1 MGKKQR
7 AGRSAAASAQLP
19 LWVQIAAPIAYF
31 FAVCLASASTAKAAG
46 MALILAALLLA
57 LPRLSTLRE
66 RCSLPLLVLALV
78 AVMDGVSTFYSV
90 SGKFALSEFLK
101 VVCALCLTLILLAA
115 VPGEGAQPGRRIASV
130 LAGFSALAG
139 LVSIDLI
146 STRFLSDLVLS
157 LLSPLTP
164 DYLNLSGLEA
174 GVRMTSVFANPNVFA
189 GVAGLG
195 TLLSLGLVL
204 SASSRRER
212 CACAVC
218 LYLNALSFLL
228 AFSMGA
234 SATIALAFLAY
245 LILERK
251 ERRARLLILMV
262 ETLLLT
268 VASAALVS
276 LSSLDP
282 WTGPRPI
289 PLLCALL
296 GAAALCAADCSLGQ
310 KLAQRLD
317 GHSRGVLF
325 LTAGVIAAGVV
336 FVLLALRLT
345 GPAQLQAGE
354 GLRRSAYPEPGTYT
368 LSVRADAPLSVQVE
382 SQNQQQTMMHTN
394 TVLYQGEADG
404 AVFTVPED
412 SLVVYFNF
420 SSGQAVQI
428 EGADYQGETGSGS
441 IPLHY
446 KLLPGFI
453 ANRLQGLLANQ
464 NAIQRVV
471 FFADGLKLFRRS
483 PVIGLGLGA
492 FENGIMSV
500 QSFFYETKYAHNH
513 YIQVLAETGIVGL
526 LLFLA
531 LLAVSAAAVWRT
543 FRREDA
549 HPLVPALGA
558 ALVFMAGHAGV
569 EVVFSSYPYL
579 PIAFGTF
586 ALIGLC
592 CPGAFPLPKKIRSIR
607 TAALLGACALL
618 AAFGVLLGMNMYAYH
633 MVTQSATLGSLSF
646 AARID
651 KYEWAD
657 YMLSY
662 VIGAM
667 DNDVDGAVR
676 AQADGYAARLA
687 RVDSNTI
694 PIYLAEYYLRTY
706 RPQLGL
712 EMAEKYVD
720 YTSSRAETWQKAFDL
735 LEIFEEDT
743 DLYRAGVVRIAGM
756 LETWNAENM
765 GSIQL
770 SEASEAFIA
779 RMGG

>member
-7 AGRSAAASAQLP
+7 AGRSAAASPRLP
-19 LWVQIAAPIAYF
+19 LWLQIAAPIAYF
-31 FAVCLASASTAKAAG
+31 FAVCLLSASTAKAAG

-57 LPRLSTLRE
+57 LSHLSTLRA
-66 RCSLPLLVLALV
+66 RCSLPLLALTLV
-78 AVMDGVSTFYSV
+78 VVMDGISTFYSV

-101 VVCALCLTLILLAA
+101 VVSAFCLTLILLAA
-115 VPGEGAQPGRRIASV
+115 VPGEGAQPGLRIASV
-130 LAGFSALAG
+130 LAGSSALAG

-146 STRFLSDLVLS
+146 STRLLSGLILS
-157 LLSPLTP
+157 PLSPLTS
-164 DYLNLSGLEA
+164 DYLNLVGLEA
-174 GVRMTSVFANPNVFA
+174 GVRMTSVFVNPNVFA
-189 GVAGLG
+189 GVVGLG

-204 SASSRRER
+204 SASSLRER
-212 CACAVC
+212 CAYAVC
-218 LYLNALSFLL
+218 LYFNALSFLL

-234 SATIALAFLAY
+234 SAVIALAFLVY
-245 LILERK
+245 LVLERK

-268 VASAALVS
+268 AASAALIS

-282 WTGPRPI
+282 WTGPRLI
-289 PLLCALL
+289 PLLCAFL
-296 GAAALCAADCSLGQ
+296 GAAALCAADCSLGR
-310 KLAQRLD
+310 KLAGRLD
-317 GHSRGVLF
+317 GHSRAVLL
-325 LTAGVIAAGVV
+325 LTAGVIAAGAV

-354 GLRRSAYPEPGTYT
+354 GLRRSAYPGPGTYA
-368 LSVRADAPLSVQVE
+368 LNVRADAPLRVRVE
-382 SQNQQQTMMHTN
+382 SQNQQQAMMHTN
-394 TVLYQGEADG
+394 TLLYEGGTDG

-412 SLVVYFNF
+412 SLVVYFSF
-420 SSGQAVQI
+420 SSEQAVRI

-441 IPLHY
+441 IPLRY

-483 PVIGLGLGA
+483 PVVGLGLGA
-492 FENGIMSV
+492 FENGVMSV
-500 QSFFYETKYAHNH
+500 QNFFYETKYAHNH
-513 YIQVLAETGIVGL
+513 YIQALTETGIVGL
-526 LLFLA
+526 LLFLF

-543 FRREDA
+543 LRREDA
-549 HPLVPALGA
+549 HPLVPVLGA

-569 EVVFSSYPYL
+569 EVVFSAYPYL
-579 PIAFGTF
+579 PVAFGTF

-592 CPGAFPLPKKIRSIR
+592 CPGAFPLPQKVQTIR
-607 TAALLGACALL
+607 TAAILGVCALL
-618 AAFGVLLGMNMYAYH
+618 AAFSVLLGMNMYAYH
-633 MVTQSATLGSLSF
+633 MVTQNATMGSMSF

-667 DNDVDGAVR
+667 DADADDTVR
-676 AQADGYAARLA
+676 ARADGYAARLA
-687 RVDSNTI
+687 QVNSNTI
-694 PIYLAEYYLRTY
+694 PIYLAEYYLRTG
-706 RPQLGL
+706 RPQPAL
-712 EMAEKYVD
+712 EMAEKYVN
-720 YTSSRAETWQKAFDL
+720 YTSSSAETWQGTFDL
-735 LEIFEEDT
+735 LEAFEEDT

-756 LETWNAENM
+756 LEAWNAENM

>member
-1 MGKKQR
+1 MGKNQR
-7 AGRSAAASAQLP
+7 ARRAASASAQLP
-19 LWVQIAAPIAYF
+19 LWVQIAAPIVYF

-46 MALILAALLLA
+46 MALLLLT
-57 LPRLSTLRE
+57 LLLVFPRLSTLRE
-66 RCSLPLLVLALV
+66 RCSAPLLALALV
-78 AVMDGVSTFYSV
+78 VVMDGLSTLYSV

-101 VVCALCLTLILLAA
+101 VVCAFCLTVVLLAA
-115 VPGEGAQPGRRIASV
+115 VPGEGVQPGRRIASI

-146 STRFLSDLVLS
+146 STRFVSGLVLS
-157 LLSPLTP
+157 LLSLLTP
-164 DYLNLSGLEA
+164 DYLNLGGLEA
-174 GVRMTSVFANPNVFA
+174 GVRMTSVFSNPNIFA

-204 SASSRRER
+204 SSPSRRER
-212 CACAVC
+212 RVHTVC
-218 LYLNALSFLL
+218 LYMSALSFLL

-234 SATIALAFLAY
+234 SAMIALAFLSY

-251 ERRARLLILMV
+251 ERRGALLILMV

-282 WTGPRPI
+282 WTGPRPV

-296 GAAALCAADCSLGQ
+296 GAAALCAADSLLGQ

-317 GHSRGVLF
+317 RHSRGALF
-325 LTAGVIAAGVV
+325 LTAGVIAAAAV

-345 GPAQLQAGE
+345 GPAQLQGGE
-354 GLRRSAYPEPGTYT
+354 GLRRAAYPEPGAYT
-368 LSVRADAPLSVQVE
+368 LSVRADAPLNVRVE

-404 AVFTVPED
+404 AAFTVPED

-420 SSGQAVQI
+420 SSGQAVRI
-428 EGADYQGETGSGS
+428 EGADYRGEKGSGS

-446 KLLPGFI
+446 RLLPGFI

-483 PVIGLGLGA
+483 PVAGLGLGA

-500 QSFFYETKYAHNH
+500 QTFFYETKYAHNH
-513 YIQVLAETGIVGL
+513 YIQALAETGIIGL
-526 LLFLA
+526 LLFLS
-531 LLAVSAAAVWRT
+531 LLAVSAIAVWRT
-543 FRREDA
+543 LRKEDA

-569 EVVFSSYPYL
+569 EVIFSSYPYL

-592 CPGAFPLPKKIRSIR
+592 CPGAFPVPKKVQTVR
-607 TAALLGACALL
+607 TAAILGACALL

-633 MVTQSATLGSLSF
+633 MVTQAATLGSLSF

-662 VIGAM
+662 VIGTM
-667 DNDVDGAVR
+667 DPDTDGAVR
-676 AQADGYAARLA
+676 EQADRYAARLA
-687 RVDSNTI
+687 QVDSNTI
-694 PIYLAEYYLRTY
+694 PIYLTEYYLRTG

-720 YTSSRAETWQKAFDL
+720 YTSSNAETWQEAFDL

-756 LETWNAENM
+756 LEAWNAENM

-770 SEASEAFIA
+770 SEESMAFIA